1 MTIPF
6 LALYL
11 HNELH
16 ATPLVIGVTLGAA
29 QLFATF
35 GGIFG
40 GYLTDKLGRKLVII
54 FTIFCLEWRI
64 HRLCS
69 SSKCVVIYNS

>member
-1 MTIPF
+1 MYILKGLNYFHPLVWSILLGTIFTRAASFMTIPF

-40 GYLTDKLGRKLVII
+40 DI
-54 FTIFCLEWRI
+54 
-64 HRLCS
+64 
-69 SSKCVVIYNS
+69 